1 MRKKKTSLRFTGKKH
16 ARGGVIST
24 VIGGIAW
31 CVFIALCVCSSTT
44 KGNAEIVVGG
54 IGIADALF
62 ALTGTV
68 LGVRGFQEREVHYA
82 LATVGVVLNGILF
95 TIYFILYFMGIAIV

>member
-24 VIGGIAW
+24 AW

-44 KGNAEIVVGG
+44 KGNAEIVVVGG

-68 LGVRGFQEREVHYA
+68 LGVRGFQEREVYYA